1 VFLQH
6 FVSIAKA
13 LADEGRLRVLVA
25 LADREL
31 CVCEIIELLGLA
43 PSTVSK
49 HLSILRQ
56 AGIVEARKNGRWI
69 YYRLAGKDAQSE
81 VRAAIEWVRESLSRD
96 PLARDDA
103 KRVSRIVSR
112 RMDACKS

>member
-1 VFLQH
+1 MQH

-56 AGIVEARKNGRWI
+56 AGIVEARKDGRWI
-69 YYRLAGKDAQSE
+69 YYRLAEKGAPRE
-81 VRAAIEWVRESLSRD
+81 VTAAIEWVRGSLSKDRVT
-96 PLARDDA
+96 REDA
-103 KRVSRIVSR
+103 KRVTRIVSR
-112 RMDACKS
+112 RVDACKS

>member
-1 VFLQH
+1 LQR
-6 FVSIAKA
+6 FASIAKA
-13 LADEGRLRVLVA
+13 LGDEGRLRVLVA
-25 LADREL
+25 LAGREL

-69 YYRLAGKDAQSE
+69 YYRLAEKDVPRE
-81 VRAAIEWVRESLSRD
+81 VTAAIEWVRGSLSKD
-96 PLARDDA
+96 PVTLEDA
-103 KRVSRIVSR
+103 KRVSRIVR
-112 RMDACKS
+112 RRVDSCRS

>member
-1 VFLQH
+1 LQH

-56 AGIVEARKNGRWI
+56 AGVVEARKNGRWI
-69 YYRLAGKDAQSE
+69 YYRLAGKDAPRE
-81 VRAAIEWVRESLSRD
+81 VKAAVEWVRTSLAAD
-96 PLARDDA
+96 PLVRDDA

-112 RMDACKS
+112 RVDACKS